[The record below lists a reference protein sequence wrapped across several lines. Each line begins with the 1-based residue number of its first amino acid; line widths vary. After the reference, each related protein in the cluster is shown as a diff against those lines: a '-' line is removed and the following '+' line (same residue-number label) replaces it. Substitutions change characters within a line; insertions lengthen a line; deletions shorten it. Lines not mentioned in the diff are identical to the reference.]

1 MNILEKIVNLENEA
15 SEFGFAW
22 EKAEQIIEQIQSECI
37 EVSEHLK
44 TENRTELQ
52 EEMGDLMHAVFSL
65 CVFCKFDPHETLEQ
79 TVGKFERRLREVKR
93 ISHKEN
99 LENLHGK
106 SFDELMAI
114 WRQAKKRVG

>member
-65 CVFCKFDPHETLEQ
+65 CVFCKFDPHETL
-79 TVGKFERRLREVKR
+79 
-93 ISHKEN
+93 
-99 LENLHGK
+99 
-106 SFDELMAI
+106 
-114 WRQAKKRVG
+114 